1 MHLKEADTNDLWF
14 DTDPRNEQRV
24 PPASLRGSIGELKVG
39 QRVYPAKEVYML
51 QSNDY
56 RPPRDD
62 PSKGLRWMFFDQ
74 LPHAIPRSMPL
85 LPFQQAELDRIHA
98 IRRCPLRASRMVLP
112 SGFIRYDLPPG
123 VTPITFTEPV
133 LPYIELHPIDEDDED
148 LETAP

>member
-1 MHLKEADTNDLWF
+1 LHLKEVSQVENTGSPEDGITPSHKRW
-14 DTDPRNEQRV
+14 
-24 PPASLRGSIGELKVG
+24 GSIGELKVG
-39 QRVYPAKEVYML
+39 KRVYPAKEVYML

-62 PSKGLRWMFFDQ
+62 PSKGLRWVFRHQ
-74 LPHAIPRSMPL
+74 LSWPAPYGTPL
-85 LPFQQAELDRIHA
+85 LHSKQAELDRIHA
-98 IRRCPLRASRMVLP
+98 IRRCPIRASRMVLP
-112 SGFIRYDLPPG
+112 SGFIRYDLPTG